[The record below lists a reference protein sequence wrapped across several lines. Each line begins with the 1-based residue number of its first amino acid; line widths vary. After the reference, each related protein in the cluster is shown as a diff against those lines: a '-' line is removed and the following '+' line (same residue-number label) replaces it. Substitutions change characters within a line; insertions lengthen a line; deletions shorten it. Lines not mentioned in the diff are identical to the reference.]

1 VLPVGP
7 VRVYVCGITPYAVT
21 HLGHASTFVWTD
33 LAARVLR
40 GAGHQVQLA
49 RNVTDVDEALFA
61 AALRQGRPYDELAA
75 LARFSFDRT
84 MTALRV
90 RVPEHEPVARRQVDR
105 VVQLATAGRPGW
117 HAECATMV
125 LSTFGPGVDL
135 HAGGADLRYPHHAVE
150 APLAERAIGVTPFA
164 RAWLHP
170 GGGQGGRGEDG
181 EIHGDPRGPAAGVGA
196 VDAAPRPGTSS
207 RCSAWA
213 DPLRVQV
220 PPT

>member
-1 VLPVGP
+1 MAAKRTTDGLAGPAVGRLGGEPVLPVGP

-105 VVQLATAGRPGW
+105 VVQLATALLVRGAGRAGRGDRDEAVAGVRRHP
-117 HAECATMV
+117 A
-125 LSTFGPGVDL
+125 GPG
-135 HAGGADLRYPHHAVE
+135 
-150 APLAERAIGVTPFA
+150 
-164 RAWLHP
+164 
-170 GGGQGGRGEDG
+170 
-181 EIHGDPRGPAAGVGA
+181 
-196 VDAAPRPGTSS
+196 
-207 RCSAWA
+207 
-213 DPLRVQV
+213 
-220 PPT
+220 